1 MENIRLN
8 LIQKVA
14 IVWLKNVDTGLTL
27 FNAIKGFTAPI
38 RALFHIGIIAFTAFG
53 LFFIKSFI
61 PASYMFEPWITLG
74 NIIFYGTIAGMIA
87 IVTLESVI
95 KLDVKQIIAA
105 QKAEKQKIKDEKK
118 QWWRLRNMR
127 FISRLGIYIS
137 LYIVITLYL
146 NIIAQGAFYH
156 IFATAPNTPLVQQ
169 QVVVFMN
176 DFNFLMKVFT
186 FIYMISVFILD
197 YFVQKN
203 RNLSFAKERE
213 VQNEK
218 NI

>member
-1 MENIRLN
+1 MENIKLN
-8 LIQKVA
+8 PTQRVA
-14 IVWLKNVDTGLTL
+14 LLWLKNVDNSLIL
-27 FNAIKGFTAPI
+27 YNAIKSLNSKT
-38 RALFHIGIIAFTAFG
+38 RALFYIGVIAFTAFG
-53 LFFIKSFI
+53 LLFLKSFI
-61 PASYMFEPWITLG
+61 PASYMFEPWLTIG
-74 NIIFYGTIAGMIA
+74 NIIFYGTIVGMIA

-95 KLDVKQIIAA
+95 KLDVKQIIEAK
-105 QKAEKQKIKDEKK
+105 KAEKQKIKNEKK

-127 FISRLGIYIS
+127 FISRLGIYITV
-137 LYIVITLYL
+137 YIMITLYL

-156 IFATAPNTPLVQQ
+156 VFATAPNTPLVQQ

-186 FIYMISVFILD
+186 FIYMIMVFILD

-203 RNLSFAKERE
+203 RNLAATKEKE